1 MIGNRRLDLRQEKGA
16 SCNKSCQNPLPCA
29 ITALPLHCKIKDNN
43 NDKTSQGVPKKEK
56 GLLTMMM
63 TVISVMVL
71 AVMIAEAINVNNK
84 LELGK

>member
-1 MIGNRRLDLRQEKGA
+1 
-16 SCNKSCQNPLPCA
+16 
-29 ITALPLHCKIKDNN
+29 
-43 NDKTSQGVPKKEK
+43 
-56 GLLTMMM
+56 MMM

>member
-1 MIGNRRLDLRQEKGA
+1 M
-16 SCNKSCQNPLPCA
+16 
-29 ITALPLHCKIKDNN
+29 HCKIKDNN
-43 NDKTSQGVPKKEK
+43 NDKTSQGVSKKEK